1 MMATLTKSD
10 LRNAP
15 HEAAADLIDD
25 ARAQLA
31 IFDAPIFTWAGV
43 LEDPAGARRA
53 VQDAVTL
60 LQQAAALLV
69 E

>member
-1 MMATLTKSD
+1 MTKSD
-10 LRNAP
+10 LLNGP
-15 HEAAADLIDD
+15 DEAAVDLIDD

-31 IFDAPIFTWAGV
+31 IFDAAIFTSADV
-43 LEDPAGARRA
+43 LKDPAGARRA

-60 LQQAAALLV
+60 LQRAAALLM